1 MTSKETKKEL
11 RVQKPFLKWVGGK
24 TQLLPLIV
32 KKIPKKMENYHD
44 IFLGGGSVLLA
55 VLSLQKQG
63 EITIKKKVYAYDSNI
78 HLIDLFRNIQRDRNG
93 ILEHIQRHLDEYKNI
108 QDDTINRNPQSVD
121 QAKTSK
127 ESYYYWLRN
136 KFNLP
141 ETENLIEK
149 SAIFILLNKLGF
161 RGMYREGPKG
171 FNVPFGHYKTTP
183 EIITKETLD
192 NIYELI
198 KDVDFRVLDCMQS
211 LGNVKR
217 GDFVYLDPPYAPE
230 TQTSFVKYTQEG
242 FNHDKHEELFQ
253 RVKELKSKKA
263 KFLLHNAAVP
273 QVIEHFSD
281 FTKEEITA
289 RRAINPKN
297 PESVAKELIIYS

>member
-1 MTSKETKKEL
+1 M
-11 RVQKPFLKWVGGK
+11 
-24 TQLLPLIV
+24 
-32 KKIPKKMENYHD
+32 
-44 IFLGGGSVLLA
+44 
-55 VLSLQKQG
+55 
-63 EITIKKKVYAYDSNI
+63 
-78 HLIDLFRNIQRDRNG
+78 
-93 ILEHIQRHLDEYKNI
+93 
-108 QDDTINRNPQSVD
+108 
-121 QAKTSK
+121 
-127 ESYYYWLRN
+127 
-136 KFNLP
+136 P

-183 EIITKETLD
+183 EIVTKETLD

-198 KDVDFRVLDCMQS
+198 NDVDFRVLDCMQS

-263 KFLLHNAAVP
+263 KFLLHNAAVT